1 MPPFGIFVALPD
13 VPRVDRVKPTLV
25 PQKQGEAMRK
35 LWQFASGNGRG
46 FTLVELMIV
55 VAIIA
60 ILAAVAI
67 PLYNNVQAGAR
78 IAKAQAD
85 VRSMASAVT
94 IYSSFTGGTP
104 TALAQLT
111 ATASNGQGDTAGPF
125 MAAIPSPPPSWASP
139 YAFSVGAAGF
149 FTISAT
155 GDGVTVSAP

>member
-1 MPPFGIFVALPD
+1 MTRFSIRQFTPP
-13 VPRVDRVKPTLV
+13 
-25 PQKQGEAMRK
+25 
-35 LWQFASGNGRG
+35 GNARG

-67 PLYNNVQAGAR
+67 PLYNNAQAGAR

-85 VRSMASAVT
+85 VRSMASAIT
-94 IYSSFTGGTP
+94 IYAAHVGSVP
-104 TALAQLT
+104 TVLDQLT
-111 ATASNGQGDTAGPF
+111 ATASNGQGDMAGPF
-125 MAAIPSPPPSWASP
+125 MAAVPSPPANWSAP
-139 YAFSVGAAGF
+139 YAFAVGTAGF